1 MIFKHVILIIENLG
15 ENFNVLIMRKFYG
28 KYGNICLVSHTL
40 DQLRIFSDKAA
51 NTEKE
56 NRQINFIKTTTNAT
70 SNHQPSH
77 FISNALTRIQVSK
90 ELNNNFNETSLIESS
105 ISKFYKVILP

>member
-1 MIFKHVILIIENLG
+1 MIFKYVILIIENLG

-28 KYGNICLVSHTL
+28 KYKNICLVSHTL
-40 DQLRIFSDKAA
+40 DQLRVVSDKAA

-56 NRQINFIKTTTNAT
+56 KRRINFIKTTTNAT

-90 ELNNNFNETSLIESS
+90 KLCKQISS
-105 ISKFYKVILP
+105 SARKNS

>member
-40 DQLRIFSDKAA
+40 DLLRIVSDKAA

-70 SNHQPSH
+70 SNHQP
-77 FISNALTRIQVSK
+77 
-90 ELNNNFNETSLIESS
+90 
-105 ISKFYKVILP
+105 